1 VWCDGVSPVPGPEK
15 EEGMLRILE
24 DESMIRRCQQQFVR
38 RLKAFADDRIRVR
51 IGHMGESFEGKVFCA
66 TNLGIWFIPRKQN
79 GNRYW
84 NAFGVGRPSRDAH
97 VFSTCEI
104 NFPLQGLDRRIGG
117 AFARDEA
124 GKIFVVHRGKIGGG
138 KKGIGKALFED
149 QYRGVWAL
157 VQDGS
162 VETNVVLIGHLGS
175 SRFARQVSQF
185 VRKVDRIK
193 DAGSPQRV
201 QTEMEFDDHRFS
213 EEWIGRKYEK
223 EERDLAAE
231 CDQGLVIRD
240 LAAALRDC
248 GVRLGNDGNRDLY
261 AVDTSGHITIIFE
274 VKTDL
279 QLPNLCAG
287 AARLLLN
294 GLSLPN
300 QPRLVMAV
308 PGGIDDVLQEKLEK
322 LRVDLLSFDWKDDR
336 AVFGKLKDLLP
347 SA

>member
-1 VWCDGVSPVPGPEK
+1 LVPGLEK

-24 DESMIRRCQQQFVR
+24 DESTIRRCQQQFMR
-38 RLKAFADDRIRVR
+38 RLKTHADDRIRVR
-51 IGHMGESFEGKVFCA
+51 IGHLGESFEGKVFCA
-66 TNLGIWFIPRKQN
+66 RTLGIWFIPRKQN

-84 NAFGVGRPSRDAH
+84 NAFGVGRPSKDAH

-124 GKIFVVHRGKIGGG
+124 GRIFVVHRGKIGGG
-138 KKGIGKALFED
+138 KKGIGKSLFED

-175 SRFARQVSQF
+175 SRFARQVGQF
-185 VRKVDRIK
+185 VSKVDRIK
-193 DAGSPQRV
+193 DFGSPPSI
-201 QTEMEFDDHRFS
+201 QTEMVFDDHRFS
-213 EEWIGRKYEK
+213 EEWIGRKYLK

-231 CDQGLVIRD
+231 CDQGLVTQD
-240 LAAALRDC
+240 LAAALRAC
-248 GVRLGNDGNRDLY
+248 GLRVGNDGNRDLY
-261 AVDTSGHITIIFE
+261 AVDANGRIATVFE

-279 QLPNLCAG
+279 HLSELCAG

-294 GLSLPN
+294 GLSLPH
-300 QPRLVMAV
+300 QPKLVMAV
-308 PGGIDDVLQEKLEK
+308 PRGIDAALQDNLKKLGI
-322 LRVDLLSFDWKDDR
+322 DLLPFGWKDDH
-336 AVFGKLKDLLP
+336 AVFSKIKDFLP
-347 SA
+347 LA

>member
-1 VWCDGVSPVPGPEK
+1 
-15 EEGMLRILE
+15 MLRILE
-24 DESMIRRCQQQFVR
+24 DESTIRRCQQQFMR
-38 RLKAFADDRIRVR
+38 RLKAFADDRVQVR
-51 IGHMGESFEGKVFCA
+51 IGHMGESFGGKVFCA
-66 TNLGIWFIPRKQN
+66 TSLGFWFIPRKQD

-84 NAFGVGRPSRDAH
+84 NAFGVGRPSRDTH

-104 NFPLQGLDRRIGG
+104 NFPLRGLDRRIGG

-124 GKIFVVHRGKIGGG
+124 GRTFVVHRGKIGGG
-138 KKGIGKALFED
+138 KKGIGKSLFED
-149 QYRGVWAL
+149 QYRGVWAV

-175 SRFARQVSQF
+175 SRFAWQVSQF

-213 EEWIGRKYEK
+213 EEWIGGRYQK
-223 EERDLAAE
+223 EERDFAAE
-231 CDQGLVIRD
+231 CDRGLVIRD
-240 LAAALRDC
+240 LAAALKNC
-248 GVRLGNDGNRDLY
+248 GVRLGNDGDRDLY
-261 AVDTSGHITIIFE
+261 AVDAGGRVTMIFE

-279 QLPNLCAG
+279 QRPNLCAG

-308 PGGIDDVLQEKLEK
+308 PGGVDDALREKFKALK
-322 LRVDLLSFDWKDDR
+322 VDLLPFEWEDDH
-336 AVFGKLKDLLP
+336 AVFGKLKDILP
-347 SA
+347 PA

>member
-1 VWCDGVSPVPGPEK
+1 VGLVPGLEK
-15 EEGMLRILE
+15 EQGMLRILE
-24 DESMIRRCQQQFVR
+24 DESTIRRCQQQFM
-38 RLKAFADDRIRVR
+38 RLLRTYADDRIRVR
-51 IGHMGESFEGKVFCA
+51 IGHLGESFEGKVFCA
-66 TNLGIWFIPRKQN
+66 RALGIWFSPRKQN

-84 NAFGVGRPSRDAH
+84 NAFGVGRPSKDAH

-117 AFARDEA
+117 AFARDQA
-124 GKIFVVHRGKIGGG
+124 GRIFVVHRGKIGGG
-138 KKGIGKALFED
+138 KKGIGKSLFED

-162 VETNVVLIGHLGS
+162 AETNVVLIGHLGS

-193 DAGSPQRV
+193 GFGSPQWI

-213 EEWIGRKYEK
+213 EEWVGRKYLK

-231 CDQGLVIRD
+231 CDHGLVTQD
-240 LAAALRDC
+240 LASALRGY
-248 GVRLGNDGNRDLY
+248 GVRVGNDGNRDLY
-261 AVDTSGHITIIFE
+261 AVDAKGRITTVFE

-279 QLPNLCAG
+279 HLPNLCAG
-287 AARLLLN
+287 MARLLLN
-294 GLSLPN
+294 GLSLPH

-308 PGGIDDVLQEKLEK
+308 PGGIDAVLENKLAK
-322 LRVDLLSFDWKDDR
+322 LKVDLLPFDWKDDH
-336 AVFGKLKDLLP
+336 AEFGELKGLLP
-347 SA
+347 PA

>member
-1 VWCDGVSPVPGPEK
+1 
-15 EEGMLRILE
+15 MLRILE
-24 DESMIRRCQQQFVR
+24 DESTIRRCQQVFMR

-66 TNLGIWFIPRKQN
+66 GSLGIWFIPRKQD

-84 NAFGVGRPSRDAH
+84 NAFGVGRPSKDAH

-124 GKIFVVHRGKIGGG
+124 GRIYVVHRGKIGGG
-138 KKGIGKALFED
+138 KKGIGKSLFED
-149 QYRGVWAL
+149 QYRGVWSL

-193 DAGSPQRV
+193 GAGSPQRI

-213 EEWIGRKYEK
+213 EEWIGRKYLK
-223 EERDLAAE
+223 DERDIAAE
-231 CDQGLVIRD
+231 CDQGLVIQD
-240 LAAALRDC
+240 LAAALRGC

-261 AVDTSGHITIIFE
+261 AVDASGHITTLFE

-279 QLPNLCAG
+279 KLPNLCAG

-294 GLSLPN
+294 GLGLPN

-308 PGGIDDVLQEKLEK
+308 PGGIDPVLQEKLK
-322 LRVDLLSFDWKDDR
+322 TLKVDLLLFDWKDDH
-336 AVFGKLKDLLP
+336 AVFSKLKDILP
-347 SA
+347 PA

>member
-1 VWCDGVSPVPGPEK
+1 
-15 EEGMLRILE
+15 MLRILE
-24 DESMIRRCQQQFVR
+24 DESTIRRCQQQFMR
-38 RLKAFADDRIRVR
+38 RLKAFADDRVQVR
-51 IGHMGESFEGKVFCA
+51 IGHMGESFQGKVFCA
-66 TNLGIWFIPRKQN
+66 TNLGIWFIPRKQD

-84 NAFGVGRPSRDAH
+84 NAFGVGRPLRDTH

-104 NFPLQGLDRRIGG
+104 NFPLRGLDRRIGG

-124 GKIFVVHRGKIGGG
+124 GRIFVVHRGKIGGG
-138 KKGIGKALFED
+138 KKGIGKSLFED
-149 QYRGVWAL
+149 QYRGVWAS

-162 VETNVVLIGHLGS
+162 VETSVVLIGHLGS

-193 DAGSPQRV
+193 DVGSPQRV

-213 EEWIGRKYEK
+213 EEWIGRKHRK

-240 LAAALRDC
+240 LAAALKNC
-248 GVRLGNDGNRDLY
+248 GVRLGNDGDRDLY
-261 AVDTSGHITIIFE
+261 AVDAEGRITIVFE

-279 QLPNLCAG
+279 HPPNLCAG

-294 GLSLPN
+294 SLNLPD

-308 PGGIDDVLQEKLEK
+308 PDGIDAMLREKLEA
-322 LRVDLLSFDWKDDR
+322 LRVDLLPFDWEQDR
-336 AVFGKLKDLLP
+336 AVFGKLKDILRP
-347 SA
+347 A